1 MKHTEFFIMLLAL
14 TFSTVMVAQE
24 KGTEAPELDRDSY
37 YEQRAR
43 EDAEY
48 EQALEMRNEEDE
60 KDFWKDQDKYE
71 KDLRK
76 RDKKAYKAYMK
87 GKRDA
92 YAEHAA
98 HCDNHCH
105 HSDHYHRQAQ
115 IYYTYHEYHYP
126 RSSTVVQS
134 RVRVATPR
142 VGLSIF

>member
-1 MKHTEFFIMLLAL
+1 MKHIEFFIMILAL
-14 TFSTVMVAQE
+14 TFSTAMAAQE
-24 KGTEAPELDRDSY
+24 NGTPETEQDRDSY
-37 YEQRAR
+37 YEQRAK

-48 EQALEMRNEEDE
+48 EQGLAMRNEEDE

-98 HCDNHCH
+98 HCDSQCH
-105 HSDHYHRQAQ
+105 HSGHYHRQAQ

-126 RSSTVVQS
+126 RRSTVVQTG
-134 RVRVATPR
+134 VRVATPR